1 MSRAAKPKERKHRI
15 ITVRMEK
22 SLAEK
27 IEHMAE
33 KNYRTVS
40 QEVRRMCLLG
50 SRRPA
55 K

>member
-1 MSRAAKPKERKHRI
+1 MSKAAKPRERKHRI
-15 ITVRMEK
+15 MTFRLEQ
-22 SLAEK
+22 SLAER

-50 SRRPA
+50 SRGTV

>member
-1 MSRAAKPKERKHRI
+1 MSKTGKPKERKHRT

-22 SLAEK
+22 SLAER
-27 IEHMAE
+27 IENLAE

-40 QEVRRMCLLG
+40 QEVRRMCLQG
-50 SRRPA
+50 SSKPT

>member
-1 MSRAAKPKERKHRI
+1 MSKVAKPKERKHRI
-15 ITVRMEK
+15 ITVRMEQ
-22 SLAEK
+22 SLVER

-50 SRRPA
+50 SRGTA